1 LICPT
6 VEPLDVCSTMS
17 PDLLDETETEPS
29 SVKAKPTAEST
40 VNVKL
45 LSPTTETEEPEIST
59 DDLPDTDT
67 EPLDSTEIEPP
78 APERPA
84 PLRTDKEP
92 PTEPE
97 PLEMDTEP
105 PV

>member
-1 LICPT
+1 
-6 VEPLDVCSTMS
+6 VANNKEPEDPVADEPVPKTTTPEDKES
-17 PDLLDETETEPS
+17 PATDDNTETDWPIISAEIS
-29 SVKAKPTAEST
+29 ETIDSV
-40 VNVKL
+40 
-45 LSPTTETEEPEIST
+45 EPEIST